1 MTPVSFAADLSMT
14 DDHLPALSADEIAFI
29 RSALANT
36 IWERSPLEEPLFLKR
51 YGSGARQGAIR
62 QRGAQ
67 ALIDDGSLRI
77 VHDSDTTVR
86 AVFTERGLRR
96 LTAALAD
103 RRAFPE
109 ARFSWLRGEL
119 RQIWNGD

>member
-1 MTPVSFAADLSMT
+1 MT
-14 DDHLPALSADEIAFI
+14 DTDNLPALSADEIAFV
-29 RSALANT
+29 RSELANT
-36 IWERSPLEEPLFLKR
+36 VWERSPLEEPLFLKR

-67 ALIDDGSLRI
+67 ALIDGGSMII
-77 VHDSDTTVR
+77 VQDSDTTVR

-119 RQIWNGD
+119 RRLWNSD

>member
-1 MTPVSFAADLSMT
+1 
-14 DDHLPALSADEIAFI
+14 LSADEIAFI

-51 YGSGARQGAIR
+51 YGSGARKGAIR

-86 AVFTERGLRR
+86 AAFTERGLRR